1 MHSYLVTNAKSE
13 LKFLD
18 DNVTLE
24 ELNETFDRIALSM
37 DSGGDLFD
45 DDDDDDGMLNI
56 NQIFEDHVFNEGN
69 EIVNLEEINNNSLEI
84 SDSIDLS
91 SSLFANNIN
100 LNRQNNEEESIIIHG
115 DRNFDID
122 ELINN
127 FDQSELI

>member
-24 ELNETFDRIALSM
+24 ELNETFDQIALSM

-45 DDDDDDGMLNI
+45 DDDDDGMLNI
-56 NQIFEDHVFNEGN
+56 NQVFEDHVFNEGN
-69 EIVNLEEINNNSLEI
+69 EIVNLEGINNNNLEI

-91 SSLFANNIN
+91 SSLFANDIN
-100 LNRQNNEEESIIIHG
+100 LNSQNNEEESIIDHG
-115 DRNFDID
+115 DKNFDID
-122 ELINN
+122 ELIEN